1 MRLPKYRRHSS
12 NRGFVEHDRK
22 RHYLPGAWNSPE
34 SIDGYKAFIRD
45 VCGGTVSGGPVAA
58 PPSTVAVVVGR
69 FLDWAEVYYPDPRG
83 TYQNLLTATKPLL
96 AMYGNLAPAEFG
108 PKKLKELQ
116 QILADSQLSR
126 QYVND
131 IARRIKQCFKWA
143 ASEELIPVGI
153 YQALATVPGV
163 KQGRTPAAEPA
174 KRQAVAWEHIEPVLP
189 YVSSTIAAML
199 ELQWHSGARSRSIC
213 LARPGQFKLEVIPWE
228 WRPRHK
234 REFAGRELVIYL
246 GPKARAVLAPYLAV
260 PQSPPDCYLFSPG
273 TRTKRYGAFYSSQTY
288 RQAVDRGIARA
299 NEARAKQGLAPIPA
313 WTPHQIRHAKA
324 TLVRSAHG
332 LEAAQAVIGHDSID
346 ATQIYAARRTD
357 DAKRIAESD
366 G

>member
-12 NRGFVEHDRK
+12 NRGFVEHGGK
-22 RHYLPGAWNSPE
+22 RHYLPGPWNSPE

-45 VCGGTVSGGPVAA
+45 VCGGMVAGGPVAA
-58 PPSTVAVVVGR
+58 PPSTVAVVVTR
-69 FLDWAEVYYPDPRG
+69 FLEWAEVYYPDPRG

-96 AMYGNLAPAEFG
+96 AIYGNLAPAEFG

-116 QILADSQLSR
+116 QILADEKLSR

-153 YQALATVPGV
+153 YQALATVPGI
-163 KQGRTPAAEPA
+163 KQGRTLASEPA
-174 KRQAVAWEHIEPVLP
+174 PRRPVAWENIEPVLP
-189 YVSSTIAAML
+189 FVSATIATML
-199 ELQWHSGARSRSIC
+199 QLQWHTGARSRSVC
-213 LARPGQFKLEVIPWE
+213 LAKPSQFRLDVLPWE

-234 REFAGRELVIYL
+234 QEHTGAELVLYL
-246 GPKARAVLAPYLAV
+246 GPKARALLAPLLAIPGPV
-260 PQSPPDCYLFSPG
+260 ADCYLFSPG
-273 TRTKRYGAFYSSQTY
+273 KRTKRYGAFYTSQTY
-288 RQAVDRGIARA
+288 RQAVDRGIAKA
-299 NEARAKQGLAPIPA
+299 SVPE

-346 ATQIYAARRTD
+346 ATQLYAARRTD

>member
-12 NRGFVEHDRK
+12 NRGFVEHGGK
-22 RHYLPGAWNSPE
+22 RHYLPGPWNAPE
-34 SIDGYKAFIRD
+34 SIDAYKAFIRD

-58 PPSTVAVVVGR
+58 PPSTVAVVVSR
-69 FLDWAEVYYPDPRG
+69 FLAWAEVYYPDPRG
-83 TYQNLLTATKPLL
+83 TYQNLVTATNPLTST
-96 AMYGNLAPAEFG
+96 YGSLAPVEFG

-116 QILADSQLSR
+116 QMLADAKLSR

-143 ASEELIPVGI
+143 ASEELIPVSI

-163 KQGRTPAAEPA
+163 KQGRTQAAEPA
-174 KRQAVAWEHIEPVLP
+174 PRQPVAWEHIEPVLP
-189 YVSSTIAAML
+189 FVSPTIAAML
-199 ELQWHSGARSRSIC
+199 KLQWHSGARSRSIC
-213 LARPGQFKLEVIPWE
+213 LAKPSQFRLEESPWE

-234 REFAGRELVIYL
+234 REFAGRDLVIYL
-246 GPKARAVLAPYLAV
+246 GPRAREVLAPILAI
-260 PQSPPDCYLFSPG
+260 PRPIDSGYLFSPG

-288 RQAVDRGIARA
+288 RQAVDRGIDRANAARA
-299 NEARAKQGLAPIPA
+299 QQGLEPIPG

-324 TLVRSAHG
+324 TLVRASHG
-332 LEAAQAVIGHDSID
+332 LEGAQAALGHDSID
-346 ATQIYAARRTD
+346 ATQIYAARRSA
-357 DAKRIAESD
+357 DAKRIAEVD